1 MKISKF
7 TPIIV
12 ESAPAHLEPGLLYIS
27 IKYHTVLHLCPCG
40 CGEEIVTPIARD
52 QWHLEWDGES
62 VSLSPSVGNYRLA
75 CRSHY
80 FIRNDRVEWV
90 PERRENKKV
99 KFPFMK
105 TLIIKKKRKKKKDK
119 RGKQHENVRLSPGI
133 RTANKI

>member
-1 MKISKF
+1 MKISEF

-62 VSLSPSVGNYRLA
+62 VSLSPSVATTACHADHTILFAMTRLYGV
-75 CRSHY
+75 RS
-80 FIRNDRVEWV
+80 EA
-90 PERRENKKV
+90 K
-99 KFPFMK
+99 
-105 TLIIKKKRKKKKDK
+105 IKK
-119 RGKQHENVRLSPGI
+119 
-133 RTANKI
+133 